1 MHIDCHGHFTT
12 APAAL
17 GEWRTRQ
24 IRAFEESGARVS
36 PAELRISD
44 DEITEAI
51 ENGQLKLQ
59 KERGTDLALFSPGA
73 GKMAHHYGDEQTS
86 LAWSHVSNDL
96 IARVCGLFPDR
107 FVGVCQLPQ
116 SPGEALAS
124 SVRRSAVELQRC
136 VEELGF
142 VGCLLNPDPSDG
154 YWQAPPL
161 TDKVYYPLY
170 EKMVEL
176 DVPAM
181 VHVAMSR
188 NSAIQGTCA
197 HYLGGDTTAF
207 MQLCQSDLFKDFP
220 TLKLVIP
227 HGGGAVP
234 YHWGRYRGFMQD
246 QGRPPLEEA
255 VLRNVFFDTC
265 VYHQRGMQ
273 LLVDVV
279 PAQNILF
286 ASEMIGAVR
295 GVDPETG
302 HRFDDTGY
310 LLDSLESLSAPDRQA
325 IFAGNALRVFSRLP
339 AVLAARGIT
348 APAPTPASAPSPVPT
363 GSGPAGTYATTA
375 KESGK

>member
-1 MHIDCHGHFTT
+1 MRIDCHGHFTT

-17 GEWRTRQ
+17 GKWRERQ
-24 IRAFEESGARVS
+24 IQAFEESGARLS

-44 DEITEAI
+44 DEIRTAI
-51 ENGQLKLQ
+51 EQGQLKLQ
-59 KERGTDLALFSPGA
+59 LERGTDLALFSPGA

-116 SPGEALAS
+116 SPGEPLAA
-124 SVRRSAVELQRC
+124 SVRHSAAELQRC

-154 YWQAPPL
+154 NWQAPPL

-170 EKMVEL
+170 EKMAEL

-188 NSAIQGTCA
+188 NPALQGTCA
-197 HYLGGDTTAF
+197 HYLNGDTAAF
-207 MQLCQSDLFKDFP
+207 MQLCTSELFKDFP
-220 TLKLVIP
+220 TLKFILP

-234 YHWGRYRGFMQD
+234 YHWGRYRGFLQD
-246 QGRPPLEEA
+246 RGLPPVEEA
-255 VLRNVFFDTC
+255 VLRNVYFDTC
-265 VYHQRGMQ
+265 VYHRRGMQ
-273 LLVDVV
+273 LLVDVL

-302 HRFDDTGY
+302 HRFDDTGH
-310 LLDSLESLSAPDRQA
+310 LLDSVDSLDAADRDA
-325 IFAGNALRVFSRLP
+325 IFGGNALRVFSRLP
-339 AVLAARGIT
+339 QILAQRGV
-348 APAPTPASAPSPVPT
+348 AATPST
-363 GSGPAGTYATTA
+363 TTA